1 MRTVDLSGIW
11 ECSIPGQSGE
21 IRLPGTLDEGGFGL
35 PDDPHKQW
43 QAEEVKKLGF
53 WQEGDPIVTRLTRK
67 KVFEGQAQFSR
78 KLRWDKPDGSRIFLE
93 CERTRH
99 LRLMVNGQE
108 ARAVQSATLSA
119 PAVFEISGLVTG
131 QDEFVLL
138 SDNSYP
144 GWPRDAI
151 VYASAAS
158 DETQTNWNGI
168 LGYIRLRIEKPD
180 YISGIRVY
188 P

>member
-53 WQEGDPIVTRLTRK
+53 WQEGDPIVTRLTRRYS
-67 KVFEGQAQFSR
+67 FEGQAKFSR
-78 KLRWDKPDGSRIFLE
+78 KVSWGCSADCRVFLE
-93 CERTRH
+93 CERARR
-99 LRLMVNGQE
+99 LRLIVNGQE
-108 ARAVQSATLSA
+108 VPAVEPVCLSA
-119 PAVFEISGLVTG
+119 PAVFEVTGLVTG
-131 QDEFVLL
+131 EDEFTLL

-144 GWPRDAI
+144 GWPSWKHA
-151 VYASAAS
+151 
-158 DETQTNWNGI
+158 GI
-168 LGYIRLRIEKPD
+168 CFRTGMP
-180 YISGIRVY
+180 
-188 P
+188 